1 VRPDVLVPVESARK
15 WLVLAE
21 RRRSYF
27 VDLYRSGRWTR
38 HYDEETLKQ
47 HMIEVI
53 ADVERWQQ
61 VVGGRADRPQAH
73 NLQQANGSA

>member
-1 VRPDVLVPVESARK
+1 MLVSVESARK
-15 WLVLAE
+15 WLGLAE

-38 HYDEETLKQ
+38 HYNEASLKQ

-53 ADVERWQQ
+53 ADVKRWQQ
-61 VVGGRADRPQAH
+61 VVEAFD
-73 NLQQANGSA
+73 

>member
-1 VRPDVLVPVESARK
+1 MELVSVESARK
-15 WLVLAE
+15 WQSLAE

-38 HYDEETLKQ
+38 YYDEATLKK

-53 ADVERWQQ
+53 ADVERWQK
-61 VVGGRADRPQAH
+61 VIETFH
-73 NLQQANGSA
+73 